1 MSEQVIL
8 VNEHDIEIGAMP
20 KLEAHQKGV
29 LHRAFSVFVFNKK
42 GQLLLQQ
49 RADEK
54 YHSGGLW
61 TNTCCSHPRP
71 GEKISDA
78 ADRRLK
84 EEMGI
89 TCKLKAVFSFT
100 YRADLDN
107 ELKEH
112 EFDHVLFGLSDQL
125 PIVNKNE
132 VKNFKYLDLQNLRS
146 EIQNHPA
153 NYTEWLK
160 SCFDRVC
167 EEFLKTNFLHE

>member
-1 MSEQVIL
+1 MNEQVIL
-8 VNEHDIEIGAMP
+8 VDLHDIEIGAMP

-29 LHRAFSVFVFNKK
+29 LHRAFSIFIFNKK

-71 GEKISDA
+71 GEKIIAA

-89 TCKLKAVFSFT
+89 ACKLKVLFSFT
-100 YRADLDN
+100 YKADLDN
-107 ELKEH
+107 ELFEH
-112 EFDHVLFGLSDQL
+112 EFDHVLFGVSDQL
-125 PIVNKNE
+125 PAINLNE
-132 VKNFKYLDLQNLRS
+132 VKDFKYLDLQYVKAD
-146 EIQNHPA
+146 IQKHPA

-160 SCFDRVC
+160 CCFDRVC
-167 EEFLKTNFLHE
+167 EEYLKTNFPHE